1 MIVGKD
7 EAVSGREDI
16 IGSQKQP
23 RRLLL
28 ILFTVIVLLCGNC
41 RPNHTL
47 NGSVN
52 QIVTPY
58 RFNLARWEIDT
69 LTQEINKSTLNEA
82 SSNDNAIVEEYFSI
96 IRRIYDLSSEIENN
110 NQVANDETN
119 SRNNEF
125 SELSRRKEILK
136 TQVDTIMEKQIR
148 ETLSLQGINNPLEA
162 LLGTKITFP
171 PVNMVLAEPPLLLVI
186 SPRERIES
194 IREILLVPA
203 LEIETIESIEAE
215 VSKLDVSVL
224 VIKIG
229 GVATY
234 PAFVNDNFDLR
245 KAIDVAIE
253 EWLHHYLTFKPLGF
267 LYLLDLTGILPNY
280 EIATINETAVG
291 MISKEIGD
299 LLIEKYYS
307 DYFIRES
314 QDEKKSKKKND
325 FDFNE
330 EMRQI
335 RRKVD
340 ASLLAA
346 KVIEAEEFM
355 EERRLYLASQGY
367 YIRKL
372 NQAYFA
378 FFGTYADSPTSVN
391 PIGVE
396 LKELRN
402 KTVSL
407 KEYLETV
414 AGIKNRNDLKESIN

>member
-1 MIVGKD
+1 M
-7 EAVSGREDI
+7 
-16 IGSQKQP
+16 
-23 RRLLL
+23 
-28 ILFTVIVLLCGNC
+28 
-41 RPNHTL
+41 
-47 NGSVN
+47 
-52 QIVTPY
+52 PY

-69 LTQEINKSTLNEA
+69 ITQEINKSTLNEA
-82 SSNDNAIVEEYFSI
+82 RDNDSSIVEEYFSI
-96 IRRIYDLSSEIENN
+96 IRRLNDLSSEIENN
-110 NQVANDETN
+110 NPVANGESN
-119 SRNNEF
+119 SLSNGL

-136 TQVDTIMEKQIR
+136 TQVETIMEEQIR
-148 ETLSLQGINNPLEA
+148 ETLSLQGIHNPLEA
-162 LLGTKITFP
+162 LLGTKRAFP
-171 PVNMVLAEPPLLLVI
+171 PVNLVLAEPPLLLVI
-186 SPRERIES
+186 SPKERIES

-215 VSKLDVSVL
+215 VSKLNVSVL

-234 PAFVNDNFDLR
+234 PAFVNDNFNLR

-267 LYLLDLTGILPNY
+267 RYLLDLTGILPNY
-280 EIATINETAVG
+280 EIATMNETVVG

-299 LLIEKYYS
+299 LMIERHYT

-314 QDEKKSKKKND
+314 ENEKKSKQVND
-325 FDFNE
+325 FDFNG
-330 EMRQI
+330 EMRRI

-340 ASLLAA
+340 AYLLAG
-346 KVIEAEEFM
+346 KVTEAEELM
-355 EERRLYLASQGY
+355 EVRRIYLASQGY

-378 FFGTYADSPTSVN
+378 FFGTYADSPTSVD

-396 LKELRN
+396 LRELRD
-402 KTVSL
+402 KTTSL

-414 AGIKNRNDLKESIN
+414 SSMKSRDDLKESIK